1 MDEPRPDL
9 NLTVIFT
16 TSEPGLL
23 PLATL
28 ALEQQHIEF
37 ATRLEGSD
45 ALTAGGIAYR
55 GHASEEPIEI
65 LVRQEDAARA
75 REVLSDLESGVP
87 SAAAIR
93 PPAPPSDR
101 PPASTTGRVALFD
114 ADTNQP
120 LGHITDADLQWLDSQ
135 LEKESVDDHDYYFDA
150 ATLDMLESAGAR
162 PELMAILR
170 ALLDGRESVDVRWSR
185 EESRD

>member
-1 MDEPRPDL
+1 MDQPTPDSD
-9 NLTVIFT
+9 LTVVFT

-28 ALEQQHIEF
+28 ALEQQQIEF

-65 LVRQEDAARA
+65 LVRQEDAAKA
-75 REVLSDLESGVP
+75 RELLRDLETGVP
-87 SAAAIR
+87 SAAAPR
-93 PPAPPSDR
+93 QSSSSDR
-101 PPASTTGRVALFD
+101 PIASTTGRVALFD

-120 LGHITDADLQWLDSQ
+120 LGHITDADLQWLDGQ
-135 LEKESVDDHDYYFDA
+135 LEKESVDDRDYYFDA
-150 ATLDMLESAGAR
+150 PTLDMLESAGAR
-162 PELMAILR
+162 PELMTTLR
-170 ALLDGRESVDVRWSR
+170 ALLAGRDSVDVRWSR
-185 EESRD
+185 EE

>member
-1 MDEPRPDL
+1 MDEPTPDSD
-9 NLTVIFT
+9 LTVVFT

-28 ALEQQHIEF
+28 ALEQQQIEF

-75 REVLSDLESGVP
+75 RDLLRDLESGVP
-87 SAAAIR
+87 SAAAPR
-93 PPAPPSDR
+93 QPASSDR
-101 PPASTTGRVALFD
+101 PITSTTGRIALFD

-120 LGHITDADLQWLDSQ
+120 LGHITDDDLQWLDSQ

-150 ATLDMLESAGAR
+150 PTLDMLESAGAR
-162 PELMAILR
+162 AELMAVLR
-170 ALLDGRESVDVRWSR
+170 ALLAGRESVDVRWSR
-185 EESRD
+185 EE